1 MAKTLTVYLAAD
13 LKKFNSGMDQAGR
26 KVNGFSGTLRDKM
39 GPALIAAAAAAGAFA
54 LKLAKDGVQAA
65 IEDEK
70 AVAQLANT
78 LDNLNLS
85 HDTKA
90 VEAYIYQL
98 ERAYA
103 VADTDLRPAYER
115 LIRSTKDVE
124 DANRAL
130 KLALDISAATGKSLS
145 SVSDQLGKAYDGQ
158 VEGLSRLGVGLDRT
172 QLKTMSLDE
181 IMTTLSNNFSGAADV
196 AAETFE
202 GRMKR
207 LNTATDNLAEAFG
220 AGLLNS
226 LNDATEG
233 TQDAVDAMEDLE
245 PLLKSIG
252 ELAGESV
259 TDIAYLASS
268 LSEVGSAAQDVT
280 ENAGMLGPVFDG
292 VRKAVAPLINPLGF
306 VADSLRAIRGE
317 TGNLTGSGSSAGQYN
332 SMPKLTEATEETTEA
347 FSDYRFEVQGA
358 QAALARMYAPLSR
371 VNEETE
377 DLTGNT
383 GGAAKATEEYTKQQ
397 QRLLDTSELLG
408 IQLATTRDELI
419 GSIGDLEAATQAVEN
434 YANAIQQDL
443 LGGINLG
450 AVYQENFDEQGRQ
463 TGKSLIDGFQEQ
475 VNQAEWFGNVLTAIK
490 AQGADQSL
498 IEQIA
503 SLGPEV
509 GGALGQQLLN
519 EGIIPTINAQWVGVQ
534 ETTKALALG
543 LVPEFLE
550 AGRLSAIENL
560 NGLAQQ
566 FKQDQRKFKKLGK
579 AIGEQVGASFKK
591 QIAKDV
597 RDAVRAVEAA
607 ATAARAERVA
617 AAEAEQAR
625 ITEQAVANAISNLI
639 RNSDQRSGRNV
650 QPVLQ

>member
-252 ELAGESV
+252 KLAGESV

-317 TGNLTGSGSSAGQYN
+317 TGNLTGSGSSAGRYN

-625 ITEQAVANAISNLI
+625 ITEQAVATAISQLI

>member
-78 LDNLNLS
+78 LENLNFS
-85 HDTKA
+85 HDTAA

-98 ERAYA
+98 ERAYG

-115 LIRSTKDVE
+115 LIRSTNDVE

-130 KLALDISAATGKSLS
+130 KLAMDISAATGKSLS

-181 IMTTLSNNFSGAADV
+181 IMTTLSKNFSGAADV
-196 AAETFE
+196 AAGTFE

-220 AGLLNS
+220 AGLLDS

-259 TDIAYLASS
+259 TDIAYLASA
-268 LSEVGSAAQDVT
+268 LGDVGSAAQDVT

-292 VRKAVAPLINPLGF
+292 VRKAVQPLINPLGF

-317 TGNLTGSGSSAGQYN
+317 TGNLTGTGSSAGERGSLRDLEQQ
-332 SMPKLTEATEETTEA
+332 TEESTEA
-347 FSDYRFEVQGA
+347 FSDYRFQVQGA
-358 QAALARMYAPLSR
+358 QAALARMYAPLSN

-377 DLTGNT
+377 DLAGNT
-383 GGAAKATEEYTKQQ
+383 GSAAKETDELTKKQKNLVEAYEAQGIAFATSREELLEGIRVLDDATKAVEEYANTIQDD
-397 QRLLDTSELLG
+397 LLEAFDLVGLYDAAKESG
-408 IQLATTRDELI
+408 GDLAENMEDGLKTAFAHMEWGGNVLNA
-419 GSIGDLEAATQAVEN
+419 LEAA
-434 YANAIQQDL
+434 
-443 LGGINLG
+443 
-450 AVYQENFDEQGRQ
+450 
-463 TGKSLIDGFQEQ
+463 
-475 VNQAEWFGNVLTAIK
+475 NVPR
-490 AQGADQSL
+490 GL
-498 IEQIA
+498 IEYLSSI
-503 SLGPEV
+503 GPE
-509 GGALGQQLLN
+509 GGWELGQAMLSD
-519 EGIIPTINAQWVGVQ
+519 EGLKGSIESGW
-534 ETTKALALG
+534 TKIQDKTRELALD

-550 AGRLSAIENL
+550 AGRLSAIDNL

-566 FKQDQRKFKKLGK
+566 FGEDQRKFKRLGNKLGQ
-579 AIGEQVGASFKK
+579 QVGDEFSKRMLKEVA
-591 QIAKDV
+591 
-597 RDAVRAVEAA
+597 DAVRQVEAL
-607 ATAARAERVA
+607 ATAARAEKVA
-617 AAEAEQAR
+617 AAQAQQAR
-625 ITEQAVANAISNLI
+625 ITEQAVATAISQLI

-650 QPVLQ
+650 QPVL

>member
-1 MAKTLTVYLAAD
+1 
-13 LKKFNSGMDQAGR
+13 
-26 KVNGFSGTLRDKM
+26 
-39 GPALIAAAAAAGAFA
+39 
-54 LKLAKDGVQAA
+54 
-65 IEDEK
+65 
-70 AVAQLANT
+70 
-78 LDNLNLS
+78 
-85 HDTKA
+85 
-90 VEAYIYQL
+90 
-98 ERAYA
+98 
-103 VADTDLRPAYER
+103 
-115 LIRSTKDVE
+115 
-124 DANRAL
+124 
-130 KLALDISAATGKSLS
+130 
-145 SVSDQLGKAYDGQ
+145 
-158 VEGLSRLGVGLDRT
+158 
-172 QLKTMSLDE
+172 MSLDE
-181 IMTTLSNNFSGAADV
+181 IMMTLSKNFSGAADV
-196 AAETFE
+196 AAGTFE

-259 TDIAYLASS
+259 TDIAYLASA
-268 LSEVGSAAQDVT
+268 LGDVGSAAQDVT

-292 VRKAVAPLINPLGF
+292 VRKAVQPLINPLGF

-317 TGNLTGSGSSAGQYN
+317 TGNLTGTGSSAGERGSLRDLEQQ
-332 SMPKLTEATEETTEA
+332 TEEGTEA
-347 FSDYRFEVQGA
+347 FSDYRFQVQGA

-371 VNEETE
+371 INEETE
-377 DLTGNT
+377 DLTENT

-419 GSIGDLEAATQAVEN
+419 GSIGDLEEATQAVEN

-625 ITEQAVANAISNLI
+625 ITEQAVGTAISNLI

>member
-26 KVNGFSGTLRDKM
+26 KVNGFSGTLKDKM

-65 IEDEK
+65 IDDEK

-78 LDNLNLS
+78 LDNLNFS
-85 HDTKA
+85 HDTAA

-98 ERAYA
+98 ERAYG

-115 LIRSTKDVE
+115 LIRSTNDVE

-130 KLALDISAATGKSLS
+130 KLAMDISAATGKSLS

-196 AAETFE
+196 AAGTFE

-259 TDIAYLASS
+259 TDIAYLASA
-268 LSEVGSAAQDVT
+268 LGDVGSAAQDVT

-317 TGNLTGSGSSAGQYN
+317 TGNLTGSGSSAGERGSLRDLEQQ
-332 SMPKLTEATEETTEA
+332 TEETTEA
-347 FSDYRFEVQGA
+347 FSDYRFELQGA
-358 QAALARMYAPLSR
+358 QAALARMYAPLSN
-371 VNEETE
+371 VNEETK

>member
-65 IEDEK
+65 IDDEK

-78 LDNLNLS
+78 LDNLNFS
-85 HDTKA
+85 HDTAA

-98 ERAYA
+98 ERAYG

-115 LIRSTKDVE
+115 LIRSTNDVE
-124 DANRAL
+124 AANRAL
-130 KLALDISAATGKSLS
+130 KLAMDISAATGKSLS

-181 IMTTLSNNFSGAADV
+181 IMTTLSKNFSGAADA

-202 GRMKR
+202 GRMQR
-207 LNTATDNLAEAFG
+207 LRTATDNLAEAFG
-220 AGLLNS
+220 AGFLDS
-226 LNDATEG
+226 LNNATEG

-245 PLLKSIG
+245 PLLKAVGKAAGDNITAVAG
-252 ELAGESV
+252 LAGAV
-259 TDIAYLASS
+259 GQLAEQAG
-268 LSEVGSAAQDVT
+268 LAT
-280 ENAGMLGPVFDG
+280 ENLGPAGTALDGFLKGITTSPLVFLNNELQKLMG
-292 VRKAVAPLINPLGF
+292 N
-306 VADSLRAIRGE
+306 
-317 TGNLTGSGSSAGQYN
+317 TGTLSGSGSSAGQYN
-332 SMPKLTEATEETTEA
+332 SMPKLTEETEDTTEA

-358 QAALARMYAPLSR
+358 QAALSRMYAPLSN

-377 DLTGNT
+377 DVTENT
-383 GGAAKATEEYTKQQ
+383 GGAAKATKEYTKQQ
-397 QRLLDTSELLG
+397 QRLLDTSEVLG
-408 IQLATTRDELI
+408 IQLATTREELV
-419 GSIGDLEAATQAVEN
+419 GSIGDLEAATEAVEN

-443 LGGINLG
+443 LGGIDLG
-450 AVYQENFDEQGRQ
+450 AAYEAQFDEEGQR
-463 TGKSLIDGFQEQ
+463 TGQSLIDGFNAQIEGAQ
-475 VNQAEWFGNVLTAIK
+475 WFGNVLTAIK
-490 AQGADQSL
+490 ERGEDQTL
-498 IEQIA
+498 LEELA
-503 SLGPEV
+503 RLGPAI
-509 GGALGQQLLN
+509 GGALGQQLLD
-519 EGIIPTINAQWVGVQ
+519 EGLVATISEKWVDVQ
-534 ETTKALALG
+534 NLTKDLALG

-550 AGRLSAIENL
+550 AGRLSAIDTL
-560 NGLAQQ
+560 NGLAAQ
-566 FKQDQRKFKKLGK
+566 FVKDQRKFKKLGEK
-579 AIGEQVGASFKK
+579 LGAQVGSEFKK

>member
-13 LKKFNSGMDQAGR
+13 LKKFNSGMDQAGK
-26 KVNGFSGTLRDKM
+26 KVNGFSGSLKNKL
-39 GPALIAAAAAAGAFA
+39 GPALIAAGAAAGAFA

-78 LDNLNLS
+78 LTNLNLA
-85 HDTKA
+85 HDTQA
-90 VEAYIYQL
+90 VEDYIYQL
-98 ERAYA
+98 ERAYG
-103 VADTDLRPAYER
+103 VADTELRPAYER
-115 LIRSTKDVE
+115 LVRSTQDTE
-124 DANRAL
+124 EANRAL
-130 KLALDISAATGKSLS
+130 QIAMDVAAGTGQSLKTVTDS
-145 SVSDQLGKAYDGQ
+145 LGRAFDGQ
-158 VEGLSRLGVGLDRT
+158 TSTLARLGTGID
-172 QLKTMSLDE
+172 K
-181 IMTTLSNNFSGAADV
+181 TTLATASMDDILNQLSANFSGAAD
-196 AAETFE
+196 AAANTFE
-202 GRMKR
+202 GRMDR
-207 LNTATDNLAEAFG
+207 LKTATDNLAEAFG
-220 AGLLNS
+220 AGLLDS

-233 TQDAVDAMEDLE
+233 TQNAVDAMEDLE
-245 PLLKSIG
+245 PLLKGIG
-252 ELAGESV
+252 KAVGDNV
-259 TDIAYLASS
+259 ADIAYLAGVMTDLADGADS
-268 LSEVGSAAQDVT
+268 VAK
-280 ENAGMLGPVFDG
+280 NLGPLEYAWDSFVS
-292 VRKAVAPLINPLGF
+292 NLGTGTIGLA
-306 VADSLRAIRGE
+306 ADAIRELRGE
-317 TGNLTGSGSSAGQYN
+317 TNRLVGLIGGGDFDSAYEDSNFQI
-332 SMPKLTEATEETTEA
+332 
-347 FSDYRFEVQGA
+347 
-358 QAALARMYAPLSR
+358 QAANSLYRDAAVRIDR
-371 VNEETE
+371 INNELEEQAAQKERETK
-377 DLTGNT
+377 LYK
-383 GGAAKATEEYTKQQ
+383 GGAGAVEQYTKEQQ
-397 QRLLDTSELLG
+397 KLLDTSELLG
-408 IQLATTRDELI
+408 ISLATTRDELI
-419 GSIGDLEAATQAVEN
+419 GSIGDLEAATAAVEA
-434 YANAIQQDL
+434 YANSIQQDL

-450 AVYQENFDEQGRQ
+450 QLYQDNFDEQGRQ

-519 EGIIPTINAQWVGVQ
+519 EGIVPTLNEQWVNVQ
-534 ETTKALALG
+534 DTTKELALG

-560 NGLAQQ
+560 NGLAEQ
-566 FKQDQRKFKKLGK
+566 FKKDQRKFKKLGR

-597 RDAVRAVEAA
+597 ADAVRAVEAA

-625 ITEQAVANAISNLI
+625 ITEQAVATAISNLI

>member
-1 MAKTLTVYLAAD
+1 
-13 LKKFNSGMDQAGR
+13 
-26 KVNGFSGTLRDKM
+26 
-39 GPALIAAAAAAGAFA
+39 
-54 LKLAKDGVQAA
+54 
-65 IEDEK
+65 
-70 AVAQLANT
+70 
-78 LDNLNLS
+78 
-85 HDTKA
+85 
-90 VEAYIYQL
+90 
-98 ERAYA
+98 
-103 VADTDLRPAYER
+103 
-115 LIRSTKDVE
+115 
-124 DANRAL
+124 
-130 KLALDISAATGKSLS
+130 
-145 SVSDQLGKAYDGQ
+145 
-158 VEGLSRLGVGLDRT
+158 
-172 QLKTMSLDE
+172 
-181 IMTTLSNNFSGAADV
+181 
-196 AAETFE
+196 
-202 GRMKR
+202 
-207 LNTATDNLAEAFG
+207 
-220 AGLLNS
+220 
-226 LNDATEG
+226 
-233 TQDAVDAMEDLE
+233 
-245 PLLKSIG
+245 
-252 ELAGESV
+252 
-259 TDIAYLASS
+259 
-268 LSEVGSAAQDVT
+268 
-280 ENAGMLGPVFDG
+280 
-292 VRKAVAPLINPLGF
+292 

-317 TGNLTGSGSSAGQYN
+317 TGNLTGSGSSAGERGSLRDLEQQ
-332 SMPKLTEATEETTEA
+332 TEEGTEA
-347 FSDYRFEVQGA
+347 FSDYRFELQGA

-377 DLTGNT
+377 DLTENT
-383 GGAAKATEEYTKQQ
+383 GGAAKSTEEYTKQQ

>member
-13 LKKFNSGMDQAGR
+13 LKKFNSGMDQAGK
-26 KVNGFSGTLRDKM
+26 KVNGFSGSLKNKL
-39 GPALIAAAAAAGAFA
+39 GPALIAAGAAAGAFA

-78 LDNLNLS
+78 LTNLNLA
-85 HDTKA
+85 HDTQA
-90 VEAYIYQL
+90 VEDYIYQL
-98 ERAYA
+98 ERAYG
-103 VADTDLRPAYER
+103 VADTELRPAYER
-115 LIRSTKDVE
+115 LVRSTQDTE
-124 DANRAL
+124 EANRAL
-130 KLALDISAATGKSLS
+130 QIAMDVAAGTGQSLKTVTDS
-145 SVSDQLGKAYDGQ
+145 LGRAFDGQ
-158 VEGLSRLGVGLDRT
+158 TSTLARLGTGID
-172 QLKTMSLDE
+172 K
-181 IMTTLSNNFSGAADV
+181 TTLATASMDDILNQLSANFSGAAD
-196 AAETFE
+196 AAANTFE
-202 GRMKR
+202 GRMDR
-207 LNTATDNLAEAFG
+207 LKTATDNLAEAFG
-220 AGLLNS
+220 AGLLDS

-233 TQDAVDAMEDLE
+233 TQNAVDAMEDLE
-245 PLLKSIG
+245 PLLKSVG
-252 ELAGESV
+252 KAVGDNV
-259 TDIAYLASS
+259 ADIAYLAGVMTD
-268 LSEVGSAAQDVT
+268 LADGADNVAK
-280 ENAGMLGPVFDG
+280 NLGPLEYAWDSFVS
-292 VRKAVAPLINPLGF
+292 NLGTGTIGLA
-306 VADSLRAIRGE
+306 ADAIRELRGE
-317 TGNLTGSGSSAGQYN
+317 TNRLVGLIGGGDFDSAYEDSNFQI
-332 SMPKLTEATEETTEA
+332 
-347 FSDYRFEVQGA
+347 
-358 QAALARMYAPLSR
+358 QAANSIYRDAAVRIDRINTEL
-371 VNEETE
+371 EEQAAQKERETK
-377 DLTGNT
+377 LYKA
-383 GGAAKATEEYTKQQ
+383 GAGAVEQYTKEQQ
-397 QRLLDTSELLG
+397 KLLDTSELLG
-408 IQLATTRDELI
+408 ISLATTRDELI
-419 GSIGDLEAATQAVEN
+419 GSIGDLEAATAAVEA
-434 YANAIQQDL
+434 YADSIQQDL

-450 AVYQENFDEQGRQ
+450 QLYQDNFDEQGRQ

-519 EGIIPTINAQWVGVQ
+519 EGIVPTLNEQWVNVQ
-534 ETTKALALG
+534 DTTKELALG

-560 NGLAQQ
+560 NGLAEQ
-566 FKQDQRKFKKLGK
+566 FKKDQRKFKKLGR

-597 RDAVRAVEAA
+597 ADAVRAVEAA

-625 ITEQAVANAISNLI
+625 ITEQAVATAISNLI

>member
-13 LKKFNSGMDQAGR
+13 LKKFNSGMDQAGK
-26 KVNGFSGTLRDKM
+26 KVNGFSGSLKNKL
-39 GPALIAAAAAAGAFA
+39 GPALIAAGAAAGAFA

-78 LDNLNLS
+78 LTNLNLA
-85 HDTKA
+85 HDTQA
-90 VEAYIYQL
+90 VEDYIYQL
-98 ERAYA
+98 ERAYG
-103 VADTDLRPAYER
+103 VADTELRPAYER
-115 LIRSTKDVE
+115 LVRSTQDTE
-124 DANRAL
+124 EANRAL
-130 KLALDISAATGKSLS
+130 QIAMDVAAGTGQSLKTVTDS
-145 SVSDQLGKAYDGQ
+145 LGRAFDGQ
-158 VEGLSRLGVGLDRT
+158 TSTLARLGTGID
-172 QLKTMSLDE
+172 K
-181 IMTTLSNNFSGAADV
+181 TTLATASMDDILNQLSANFSGAAD
-196 AAETFE
+196 AAANTFE
-202 GRMKR
+202 GRMDR
-207 LNTATDNLAEAFG
+207 LKTATDNLAEAFG
-220 AGLLNS
+220 AGLLDS

-233 TQDAVDAMEDLE
+233 TQNAVDAMEDLE
-245 PLLKSIG
+245 PLLKGIG
-252 ELAGESV
+252 KAVGDNV
-259 TDIAYLASS
+259 ADIAYLAGVMTDLADGADS
-268 LSEVGSAAQDVT
+268 VAK
-280 ENAGMLGPVFDG
+280 NLGPLEYAWDSFVS
-292 VRKAVAPLINPLGF
+292 NLGTGTIGLA
-306 VADSLRAIRGE
+306 ADAIRELRGE
-317 TGNLTGSGSSAGQYN
+317 TNRLVGLIGGGDFDSAYEDSNFQI
-332 SMPKLTEATEETTEA
+332 
-347 FSDYRFEVQGA
+347 
-358 QAALARMYAPLSR
+358 QAANSIYRDAAVRIDRINTEL
-371 VNEETE
+371 EEQAAQKKRETK
-377 DLTGNT
+377 LYK
-383 GGAAKATEEYTKQQ
+383 GGAGAVEQYTKEQQ
-397 QRLLDTSELLG
+397 KLLDTSELLG
-408 IQLATTRDELI
+408 ISLATTRDELI
-419 GSIGDLEAATQAVEN
+419 GSIGDLEAATAAVEA
-434 YANAIQQDL
+434 YADSIQQDL

-450 AVYQENFDEQGRQ
+450 QLYQDNFDEQGRQ

-519 EGIIPTINAQWVGVQ
+519 EGIVPTLNEQWVNVQ
-534 ETTKALALG
+534 DTTKELALG

-560 NGLAQQ
+560 NGLAEQ
-566 FKQDQRKFKKLGK
+566 FKKDQRKFKKLGR

-625 ITEQAVANAISNLI
+625 ITEQAVATAISNLI

>member
-26 KVNGFSGTLRDKM
+26 KVNGFSGSLRDKM

-78 LDNLNLS
+78 LDNLNFA

-98 ERAYA
+98 ERAYG
-103 VADTDLRPAYER
+103 VADTDLRPAYQR
-115 LIRSTKDVE
+115 LIRSTGDVE
-124 DANRAL
+124 DANLAL
-130 KLALDISAATGKSLS
+130 KLAMDISAATGKSLS

-181 IMTTLSNNFSGAADV
+181 IMMTLSNNFSGAADV

-220 AGLLNS
+220 AGLLDS

-233 TQDAVDAMEDLE
+233 TQNAVDAMEDLE
-245 PLLKSIG
+245 PLLKGIG
-252 ELAGESV
+252 QAVGDNV
-259 TDIAYLASS
+259 ADIAYLAGVMTDLADGADS
-268 LSEVGSAAQDVT
+268 VAK
-280 ENAGMLGPVFDG
+280 NLGPLEYAWESFVS
-292 VRKAVAPLINPLGF
+292 NLGTGTIGLA
-306 VADSLRAIRGE
+306 ADAIRQLRGE
-317 TGNLTGSGSSAGQYN
+317 TNRLVGLIGGGDFDSAYEDSNFQI
-332 SMPKLTEATEETTEA
+332 
-347 FSDYRFEVQGA
+347 
-358 QAALARMYAPLSR
+358 QAANSLYRDAAVRIDRINTEL
-371 VNEETE
+371 EEQAAQKERETK
-377 DLTGNT
+377 LYK
-383 GGAAKATEEYTKQQ
+383 GGAGAVEQYTKEQQ
-397 QRLLDTSELLG
+397 KLLDTSELLG
-408 IQLATTRDELI
+408 ISLATTRDELI
-419 GSIGDLEAATQAVEN
+419 GSIGDLEAATAAVEA
-434 YANAIQQDL
+434 YADSIQQDL

-450 AVYQENFDEQGRQ
+450 QLYQDNFDEQGRQ

-519 EGIIPTINAQWVGVQ
+519 EGIVPTLNEQWVNVQ
-534 ETTKALALG
+534 DTTKELALG

-560 NGLAQQ
+560 NGLAEQ
-566 FKQDQRKFKKLGK
+566 FKKDQRKFKKLGR

-625 ITEQAVANAISNLI
+625 ITEQAVATAISNLI

>member
-13 LKKFNSGMDQAGR
+13 LKKFNSGMDQAGK
-26 KVNGFSGTLRDKM
+26 KVNGFSGSLKNKL
-39 GPALIAAAAAAGAFA
+39 GPALIAAGAAAGAFA

-78 LDNLNLS
+78 LTNLNLA
-85 HDTKA
+85 HDTQA
-90 VEAYIYQL
+90 VEDYIYQL
-98 ERAYA
+98 ERAYG
-103 VADTDLRPAYER
+103 VADTELRPAYER
-115 LIRSTKDVE
+115 LVRSTQDTE
-124 DANRAL
+124 EANRAL
-130 KLALDISAATGKSLS
+130 QIAMDVAAGTGQSLKTVTDS
-145 SVSDQLGKAYDGQ
+145 LGRAFDGQ
-158 VEGLSRLGVGLDRT
+158 TSTLARLGTGID
-172 QLKTMSLDE
+172 K
-181 IMTTLSNNFSGAADV
+181 TTLATASMDDILNQLSANFSGAAD
-196 AAETFE
+196 AAANTFE
-202 GRMKR
+202 GRMDR
-207 LNTATDNLAEAFG
+207 LKTATDNLAEAFG
-220 AGLLNS
+220 AGLLDS

-233 TQDAVDAMEDLE
+233 TQNAVDAMEDLE
-245 PLLKSIG
+245 PLLKGIG
-252 ELAGESV
+252 QAVGDNV
-259 TDIAYLASS
+259 ADIAYLAGVMTDLADGADS
-268 LSEVGSAAQDVT
+268 VAK
-280 ENAGMLGPVFDG
+280 NLGPLEYAWESFVS
-292 VRKAVAPLINPLGF
+292 NLGTGTIGLA
-306 VADSLRAIRGE
+306 ADAIRQLRGE
-317 TGNLTGSGSSAGQYN
+317 TNRLVGLIGGGDFDSAYEDSNFQI
-332 SMPKLTEATEETTEA
+332 
-347 FSDYRFEVQGA
+347 
-358 QAALARMYAPLSR
+358 QAANSLYRDAAVRIDRINTEL
-371 VNEETE
+371 EEQAAQKERETK
-377 DLTGNT
+377 LYK
-383 GGAAKATEEYTKQQ
+383 GGAGAVEQYTKEQQ
-397 QRLLDTSELLG
+397 KLLDTSELLG
-408 IQLATTRDELI
+408 ISLATTRDELI
-419 GSIGDLEAATQAVEN
+419 GSIGDLEAATAAVEA
-434 YANAIQQDL
+434 YADSIQQDL

-450 AVYQENFDEQGRQ
+450 QLYQDNFDEQGRQ

-519 EGIIPTINAQWVGVQ
+519 EGIVPTLNEQWVNVQ
-534 ETTKALALG
+534 DTTKELALG

-560 NGLAQQ
+560 NGLAEQ
-566 FKQDQRKFKKLGK
+566 FKKDQRKFKKLGR

-625 ITEQAVANAISNLI
+625 ITEQAVATAISNLI

>member
-13 LKKFNSGMDQAGR
+13 LKKFNSGMDQAGK
-26 KVNGFSGTLRDKM
+26 KVNGFSGSLKNKL
-39 GPALIAAAAAAGAFA
+39 GPALIAAGAAAGAFA

-78 LDNLNLS
+78 LTNLNLA
-85 HDTKA
+85 HDTQA
-90 VEAYIYQL
+90 VEDYIYQL
-98 ERAYA
+98 ERAYG
-103 VADTDLRPAYER
+103 VADTELRPAYER
-115 LIRSTKDVE
+115 LVRSTQDTE
-124 DANRAL
+124 EANRAL
-130 KLALDISAATGKSLS
+130 QIAMDVAAGTGQSLKTVTDS
-145 SVSDQLGKAYDGQ
+145 LGRAFDGQ
-158 VEGLSRLGVGLDRT
+158 TSTLARLGTGID
-172 QLKTMSLDE
+172 K
-181 IMTTLSNNFSGAADV
+181 TTLATASMDDILNQLSANFSGAAD
-196 AAETFE
+196 AAANTFE
-202 GRMKR
+202 GRMDR
-207 LNTATDNLAEAFG
+207 LKTATDNLAEAFG
-220 AGLLNS
+220 AGLLDS

-233 TQDAVDAMEDLE
+233 TQNAVDAMEDLE
-245 PLLKSIG
+245 PLLKGIG
-252 ELAGESV
+252 KAVGDNV
-259 TDIAYLASS
+259 ADIAYLAGVMTDLADGADS
-268 LSEVGSAAQDVT
+268 VAK
-280 ENAGMLGPVFDG
+280 NLGPLEYAWDSFVS
-292 VRKAVAPLINPLGF
+292 NLGTGTIGLA
-306 VADSLRAIRGE
+306 ADAIRELRGE
-317 TGNLTGSGSSAGQYN
+317 TNRLVGLIGGGDFDSAYEDSNFQI
-332 SMPKLTEATEETTEA
+332 
-347 FSDYRFEVQGA
+347 
-358 QAALARMYAPLSR
+358 QAANSIYRDAAVRIDRINTEL
-371 VNEETE
+371 EEQAAQKERETK
-377 DLTGNT
+377 LYK
-383 GGAAKATEEYTKQQ
+383 GGAGAVEQYTKEQQ
-397 QRLLDTSELLG
+397 KLLDTSELLG
-408 IQLATTRDELI
+408 ISLATTRDELI
-419 GSIGDLEAATQAVEN
+419 GSIGDLEAATAAVEA
-434 YANAIQQDL
+434 YANSIQQDL

-450 AVYQENFDEQGRQ
+450 QLYQDNFDEQGRQ

-519 EGIIPTINAQWVGVQ
+519 EGIVPTLNEQWVNVQ
-534 ETTKALALG
+534 DTTKELALG

-560 NGLAQQ
+560 NGLAEQ
-566 FKQDQRKFKKLGK
+566 FKKDQRKFKKLGR

-625 ITEQAVANAISNLI
+625 ITEQAVATAISNLI